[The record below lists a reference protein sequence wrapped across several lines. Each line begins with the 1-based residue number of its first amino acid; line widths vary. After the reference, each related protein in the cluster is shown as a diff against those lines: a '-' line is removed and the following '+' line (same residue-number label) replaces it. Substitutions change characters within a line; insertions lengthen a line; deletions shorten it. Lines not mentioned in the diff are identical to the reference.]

1 MKQILKPIPIL
12 SCIVV
17 LLLLISISKTK
28 HINNLEN
35 TNYILSQENVFDVS
49 YTNSLEKKVDSLQ
62 LEIMEIGSELDS
74 MKLKYD

>member
-1 MKQILKPIPIL
+1 MKEILKPIPIL

-35 TNYILSQENVFDVS
+35 INYILSQENVFDTS
-49 YTNSLEKKVDSLQ
+49 YTNSLEKKIDSLQ
-62 LEIMEIGSELDS
+62 LEI
-74 MKLKYD
+74 LKYDN

>member
-1 MKQILKPIPIL
+1 MKEILKPIPIL

-28 HINNLEN
+28 
-35 TNYILSQENVFDVS
+35 YI
-49 YTNSLEKKVDSLQ
+49 NSLECTVDDLNLKLTDIHINEIDSAYIITLEN
-62 LEIMEIGSELDS
+62 EIMEIGSELDS

>member
-1 MKQILKPIPIL
+1 MKEILKPIPIL

-28 HINNLEN
+28 
-35 TNYILSQENVFDVS
+35 YI
-49 YTNSLEKKVDSLQ
+49 NSLECTVDDLNLKLTDIHINEIDSAYIITLQ
-62 LEIMEIGSELDS
+62 NEIMEIGSELDS